1 MSSFGNTMTRRK
13 ANDDKRPKWVWDDD
27 LEWGDPP
34 FKDFIT
40 PLVFNLLVTFKW
52 WRNKERRKRE
62 RYRKWLGSARRK
74 FKILPR
80 ESQDR

>member
-1 MSSFGNTMTRRK
+1 MKRRRVS
-13 ANDDKRPKWVWDDD
+13 DDKRPKWVWDSD
-27 LEWGDPP
+27 LRWGSPPWDP
-34 FKDFIT
+34 IT
-40 PLVFNLLVTFKW
+40 PVVFNLLVTFKW

-80 ESQDR
+80 ERQDR